1 MDLRFNYI
9 ANAVGVFILLI
20 LLYVSNA
27 KILRNRTEDKVYTIM
42 VVGVMIGCGM
52 EALSYAVD
60 GQTFPGARAVNYFT
74 NTYLYTFNLLLAF
87 CVVVYVD
94 LGLYGDK
101 TRIWKKYKV
110 QIAVGVIM
118 LCTTILNLFTPIAY
132 TVNEQNIY
140 ERKPFSYIYYI
151 VIMFYLITAFVVNH
165 QYEKRNGA
173 RSFFRIPVFILPI
186 IAGIGLQYLFYG
198 LSLAWLSCA
207 IGLTGL
213 FMMQQ
218 NELAYV
224 DSLVNTYNR
233 QYMNHIIS
241 SWTSRDYSFAGIM
254 FDIDDFKSIN
264 DTFGHSEGDH
274 ALQFATNILK
284 QARRDDEWV
293 FRYAGDEFVVLKR
306 TGDPDGLDE
315 YLQRVR
321 EGLDEFSSQHHPYR
335 LSLSYGV
342 SVLDDRSTDA
352 FMGEMDRRMYEM
364 KACHHQ
370 GDSSIGGAPI

>member
-118 LCTTILNLFTPIAY
+118 LCATILNLFTPIAY

-264 DTFGHSEGDH
+264 DTYGHTEGDR
-274 ALQFATNILK
+274 ALSEVADVLLR
-284 QARRDDEWV
+284 ARTDNEMV
-293 FRYAGDEFVVLKR
+293 FRFAGDEFIVLKLAKSIDEM
-306 TGDPDGLDE
+306 TPYLENYHVILDE
-315 YLQRVR
+315 INRADRQYKI
-321 EGLDEFSSQHHPYR
+321 E
-335 LSLSYGV
+335 LSYGKGFFV
-342 SVLDDRSTDA
+342 NSDLDT
-352 FMGEMDRRMYEM
+352 FMKAMDGKMYEM
-364 KACHHQ
+364 KQLHHKIA
-370 GDSSIGGAPI
+370 DASECK

>member
-1 MDLRFNYI
+1 
-9 ANAVGVFILLI
+9 
-20 LLYVSNA
+20 
-27 KILRNRTEDKVYTIM
+27 
-42 VVGVMIGCGM
+42 
-52 EALSYAVD
+52 
-60 GQTFPGARAVNYFT
+60 
-74 NTYLYTFNLLLAF
+74 
-87 CVVVYVD
+87 
-94 LGLYGDK
+94 
-101 TRIWKKYKV
+101 
-110 QIAVGVIM
+110 M
-118 LCTTILNLFTPIAY
+118 LCATILNLFTPIAY

-264 DTFGHSEGDH
+264 DTYGHTEGDR
-274 ALQFATNILK
+274 ALSEVADVLLR
-284 QARRDDEWV
+284 ARTDNEMV
-293 FRYAGDEFVVLKR
+293 FRFAGDEFIVLKLAKSIDEM
-306 TGDPDGLDE
+306 TPYLENYHVILDE
-315 YLQRVR
+315 INR
-321 EGLDEFSSQHHPYR
+321 EDRQYKIE
-335 LSLSYGV
+335 LSYGKGFFV
-342 SVLDDRSTDA
+342 NSDLDT
-352 FMGEMDRRMYEM
+352 FMKEMDGKMYEM
-364 KACHHQ
+364 KQLHHKIA
-370 GDSSIGGAPI
+370 DASECK